1 MPNFYSIS
9 KSTSSNVVKNG
20 TGKPDIHEAH
30 MLGII
35 ILKSSWLFPILSTKM
50 TSSTEEKI
58 MKSNS
63 MIIKLKLLWSHLFP
77 NVKDFL
83 VTMITTLMVLFV
95 LLTMSRDRN
104 SRNPSLSS
112 KNSPKLL
119 PEDPKINQLTSD
131 GAWCWFADP
140 RAVYYKG
147 KYTSFIIYIVKKKF
161 YHTHFKSKSIK

>member
-1 MPNFYSIS
+1 
-9 KSTSSNVVKNG
+9 
-20 TGKPDIHEAH
+20 
-30 MLGII
+30 
-35 ILKSSWLFPILSTKM
+35 M

-63 MIIKLKLLWSHLFP
+63 MIIKLNLLWSHLFP

-83 VTMITTLMVLFV
+83 VTMITTLIVLFV

-104 SRNPSLSS
+104 GRNSSFSS
-112 KNSPKLL
+112 KTRQKLL
-119 PEDPKINQLTSD
+119 PEDPKINQLTND

-147 KYTSFIIYIVKKKF
+147 K
-161 YHTHFKSKSIK
+161 SIK